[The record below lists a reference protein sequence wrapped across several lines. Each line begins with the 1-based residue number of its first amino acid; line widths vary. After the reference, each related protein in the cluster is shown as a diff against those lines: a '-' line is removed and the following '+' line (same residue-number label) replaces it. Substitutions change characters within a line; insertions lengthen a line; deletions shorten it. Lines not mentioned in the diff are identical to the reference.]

1 MAQEESWEMVSCRS
15 DKKKKQKRGA
25 EKVGVMVKP
34 AIATRSSKRICRDGI
49 PMLQKAK
56 TRMAKKNDTSG
67 NNPFT
72 VLQAATNC
80 KLARIANNCGAVLG
94 DNVEQIDS
102 MIDILKAKE
111 QAEAVLAENRCKV
124 ILERERKECLG
135 DVSPI
140 GLANFQCCV
149 QDSNEDDDSSG
160 AVLVSE
166 LPTPW

>member
-1 MAQEESWEMVSCRS
+1 
-15 DKKKKQKRGA
+15 
-25 EKVGVMVKP
+25 
-34 AIATRSSKRICRDGI
+34 
-49 PMLQKAK
+49 MLQKAE
-56 TRMAKKNDTSG
+56 TRLAKKNDTSG

-72 VLQAATNC
+72 VLQSTTNC
-80 KLARIANNCGAVLG
+80 KLARIANNCGAVLS

-149 QDSNEDDDSSG
+149 QDSNEDDDSSV
-160 AVLVSE
+160 AILMSE
-166 LPTPW
+166 LPTPSSPLSDLENLVMDKLRGRGSRKQKLVAAPVLQDAERKKRDRKKKT